1 MSPVCARGAILV
13 AVALSLTACQASSP
27 AHSGASPTGHLSPEP
42 TALVSPIASATA
54 TVASAEVPAG
64 RILFHR
70 VGSDGVEH
78 YFTIRTDGTDEQAL
92 FTAEGCG
99 CARWSA
105 DGTRVW
111 TLGATGHG
119 TFSFTTMKPDGSDRV
134 VVSPPIKTL
143 NLAPGASSADGRR
156 IAFAG
161 WDETDPSHTG
171 LYIASPD
178 LTDLRLVM
186 PLPERMLAV
195 EPFGV
200 TPGGSKIAFFG
211 ETGPDGETTH
221 AGDVYVVNSDGS
233 GLRKLNPPG
242 TKIGSLGMPVGSLSP
257 DGRHA
262 AFGVDDAV
270 FVMDIDGDGG
280 EAQQITDRVGFVW
293 AVSWSPTSEWI
304 AYTRQHGTTS
314 VISLVHPDGTDQK
327 EVSAK
332 DGSDETAAGAW
343 SPKGDALLVR
353 RGTDARHDL
362 WIIDLDGTLT
372 GQVTHEPSSYGT
384 YSWAPVAGS

>member
-1 MSPVCARGAILV
+1 MNHTLTFVALV
-13 AVALSLTACQASSP
+13 AATLVGCTGGGTTASVAPGESP
-27 AHSGASPTGHLSPEP
+27 GSATPEGSPGALGS
-42 TALVSPIASATA
+42 AAATA
-54 TVASAEVPAG
+54 TATLSALPTG

-78 YFTIRTDGTDEQAL
+78 YFTIKTDGTDEQAL

-99 CARWSA
+99 CAHWSA
-105 DGTRVW
+105 DGTQVF
-111 TLGATGHG
+111 TLSNTGHG
-119 TFSFTTMKPDGSDRV
+119 TFSFTTIRPDGTNRV
-134 VVSPPIKTL
+134 VLNNPINTL

-161 WDETDPSHTG
+161 WDETDPSHNG

-186 PLPERMLAV
+186 RLPKGMLAV

-200 TPGGSKIAFFG
+200 TREGSKIAFFG
-211 ETGPDGETTH
+211 ETGPDGDITH

-233 GLRKLNPPG
+233 GLRKLNPQG
-242 TKIGSLGMPVGSLSP
+242 TKIGSLGMPTVSLSP
-257 DGRHA
+257 DGRRA

-270 FVMDIDGDGG
+270 FVIDLDSG
-280 EAQQITDRVGFVW
+280 EVRQITDRSGFVW
-293 AVSWSPTSEWI
+293 AVSWSPTGEWI

-314 VISLVHPDGTDQK
+314 VISLVRPDGTDQK
-327 EVSAK
+327 EISAK
-332 DGSDETAAGAW
+332 DGSDETAGGAW

-362 WIIDLDGTLT
+362 WIMDLDGKFIA
-372 GQVTHEPSSYGT
+372 QVTHEPSSYGT